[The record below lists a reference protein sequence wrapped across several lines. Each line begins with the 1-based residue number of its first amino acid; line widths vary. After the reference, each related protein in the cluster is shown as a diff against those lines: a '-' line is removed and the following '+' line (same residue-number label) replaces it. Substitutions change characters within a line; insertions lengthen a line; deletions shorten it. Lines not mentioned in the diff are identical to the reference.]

1 MKFWATYPQEHPL
14 HEMKAHAPT
23 LSPSSSAIL
32 LDRDGVINHD
42 PGDYTT
48 CLREFHILPGV
59 LETLKTWSDAGFK
72 LIVITNQGGIAKG
85 KYTHE
90 AVAEIHDFLRSEAA
104 AHGAP
109 IADILYSPHHPD
121 FGQSLSR
128 KPGSLMVERALARH
142 QLVPDGCWMFGDK
155 ARDIECALGAGVRK
169 GVLMEPNAPLAQYSA
184 LPLAVG
190 A

>member
-1 MKFWATYPQEHPL
+1 MSDSIASV
-14 HEMKAHAPT
+14 APEGRA
-23 LSPSSSAIL
+23 AIL

-48 CLREFHILPGV
+48 CLEEFHILPTV
-59 LETLKTWSDAGFK
+59 LDTLKAWHSEGYL
-72 LIVITNQGGIAKG
+72 LILITNQGGIAKG
-85 KYTHE
+85 RYTHDDVHGIHDHLRD
-90 AVAEIHDFLRSEAA
+90 VAE

-121 FGQSLSR
+121 FGSSLSR

-142 QLVPDGCWMFGDK
+142 GLDPNRCWMFGDK
-155 ARDIECALGAGVRK
+155 TRDIECALGAGVRN
-169 GVLMEPNAPLAQYSA
+169 GVLTHPNAPISQWLS
-184 LPLAVG
+184 LPLSAG